1 MAIIENLIIG
11 AGPSGLSIAG
21 RLSESGIPFEIIEK
35 SDTIG
40 VAWRNHYDRLHLHT
54 DKKYSELPHLP
65 FPKDYPTFVPKN
77 QYIAYLDQYVTH
89 FNIKPIFN
97 QEIVSVK
104 KSGEHWVI
112 RTQDKVYEAKNVLV
126 ATGYNR
132 VSKIPTLKGQE
143 NFKGDILHSEKYK
156 NGKSYKDK
164 NVLVVGY
171 GNSGAEIALDLYESG
186 ARTFVSIRNPVN
198 IIKRE
203 FASRSSQSLAIFFI
217 RFGNTFYDFIARQF
231 KRLLLKAAK
240 GTGIPISPLA
250 PSEQLRTQ
258 GKVAVIDVGTLAQ
271 IKAGNIKVMPDIKEL
286 TENEVRFVNG
296 EKLPVDSI
304 IMATG
309 YHARLEEF
317 IENVS
322 PILNERG
329 YPKAMWFDEKPFK
342 GLYFV
347 GFNLPLTGIL
357 RDINLSSEKIVK
369 HILKSKG

>member
-11 AGPSGLSIAG
+11 SGPSGLSIAG
-21 RLSESGIPFEIIEK
+21 RLSKLGIPFEIIEK

-65 FPKDYPTFVPKN
+65 FPKDYPTFVPRN
-77 QYIAYLDQYVTH
+77 QYVAYLNQYVGH
-89 FNIKPIFN
+89 FSIKPIFN
-97 QEIVSVK
+97 QDVVSVK
-104 KSGEHWVI
+104 KNGEYWVVQ
-112 RTQDKVYEAKNVLV
+112 TTDSTFEAKNVLV

-132 VSKIPTLKGQE
+132 VSKIPALKGQE
-143 NFKGDILHSEKYK
+143 EFKGEILHSEKYK
-156 NGKSYKDK
+156 NGKPYKDK

-203 FASRSSQSLAIFFI
+203 FAGRSSQSLAIFFI

-231 KRLLLKAAK
+231 KRLLLKKAK

-286 TENEVRFVNG
+286 TTNEVVFVND
-296 EKLPVDSI
+296 EKLPIDTI

-309 YHARLEEF
+309 YHARLEQ
-317 IENVS
+317 IVENVS

-329 YPKAMWFDEKPFK
+329 YPKAMWFDEKPYQ
-342 GLYFV
+342 GLYFI

-357 RDINLSSEKIVK
+357 RDINLSSEKIVN
-369 HILKSKG
+369 HILKRN

>member
-11 AGPSGLSIAG
+11 AGPSGLSVAG
-21 RLSESGIPFEIIEK
+21 RLRKLGIPFEIIEK
-35 SDTIG
+35 SGTIG
-40 VAWRNHYDRLHLHT
+40 IAWRNHYDRLHLHT
-54 DKKYSELPHLP
+54 DKKFSELPHLP
-65 FPKDYPTFVPKN
+65 FPKDYPTFVPRN

-89 FNIKPIFN
+89 FNIKPIFK
-97 QEIVSVK
+97 QEVISVK
-104 KSGEHWVI
+104 KNESHWVVD
-112 RTQDKVYEAKNVLV
+112 TKDKTFEAKNVLV

-132 VSKIPTLKGQE
+132 VSKMPILKGQE
-143 NFKGDILHSEKYK
+143 HFKGDILHSEKYK
-156 NGKSYKDK
+156 NGKPYKDK
-164 NVLVVGY
+164 NVLVIGY

-186 ARTFVSIRNPVN
+186 ASTFVSIRNPVN

-203 FASRSSQSLAIFFI
+203 FAGRSSQSLAIFFI

-271 IKAGNIKVMPDIKEL
+271 IKAGNIKVMPDVKEL
-286 TENEVRFVNG
+286 TTNEVVFVNE
-296 EKLPVDSI
+296 EKLPIYAI

-309 YHARLEEF
+309 YHARLEQI
-317 IENVS
+317 IENIS
-322 PILNERG
+322 PLLNERG
-329 YPKAMWFDEKPFK
+329 YPKAMWFDEEPYK

-369 HILKSKG
+369 NILKSN